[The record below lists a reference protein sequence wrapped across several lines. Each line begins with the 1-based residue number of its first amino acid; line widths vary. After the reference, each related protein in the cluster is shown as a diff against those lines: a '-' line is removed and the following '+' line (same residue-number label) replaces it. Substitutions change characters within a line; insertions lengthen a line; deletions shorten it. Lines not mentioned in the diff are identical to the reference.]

1 MAVLGKSGAYPYG
14 LTPNM
19 IERLQGAGLATVREI
34 ANTTDE
40 KLDDIERIGGATW
53 NFHKSGRAITLNQ
66 RATRLWQF

>member
-1 MAVLGKSGAYPYG
+1 
-14 LTPNM
+14 M